1 MSTIAVTDDTFEAEV
16 LRSEG
21 LVLVD
26 FWAQWCGPCKQLG
39 PVLEELSGEISG
51 VKIVKMD
58 IDANPEAPTKY
69 GVRSIPTMILVKNGE
84 VVSTKMGNQ
93 PKAELEAW
101 ISQNS

>member
-1 MSTIAVTDDTFEAEV
+1 MSTIAVTDETFDAEV
-16 LRSEG
+16 LKSEG

-39 PVLEELSGEISG
+39 PVLEELSGELSS

-84 VVSTKMGNQ
+84 LISTKMGNK

-101 ISQNS
+101 IAENS

>member
-1 MSTIAVTDDTFEAEV
+1 MSTIAVTDETFDAEV
-16 LRSEG
+16 LKSEN

-39 PVLEELSGEISG
+39 PVLEELSNENEG

-58 IDANPEAPTKY
+58 IDENPEAPTKY
-69 GVRSIPTMILVKNGE
+69 GVRSIPTMLLVKGGE
-84 VVSTKMGNQ
+84 VVSTKMGNK

-101 ISQNS
+101 IAEYS